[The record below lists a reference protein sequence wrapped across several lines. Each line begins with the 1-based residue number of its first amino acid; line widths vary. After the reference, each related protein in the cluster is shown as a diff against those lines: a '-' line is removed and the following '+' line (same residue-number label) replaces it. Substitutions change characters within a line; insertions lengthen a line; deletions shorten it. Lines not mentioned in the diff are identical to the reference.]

1 MRASAL
7 DRRVR
12 KEARIL
18 VREARLAGGRMPRGP
33 QVRLTRD
40 REALEEAVREVEDAL
55 AAGDLARVRRG
66 LPRLDEL
73 VAELPRVRRSVVLE
87 YAWAFGSLLV
97 LVLSI
102 RAFVLEAFK
111 IPSSSM
117 LPTLEINAHIFVT
130 KFAYGLRVPL
140 VDRKLFAQSPDR
152 GEVIVF
158 IQPCEN
164 RDFIKR
170 VIGVAGDRIEVR
182 CSVVHVNG
190 EAAPSTYVSS
200 DDCELSDESGST
212 STLQCARYHET
223 LDDYTYGTFFNLD
236 RPARDAAK
244 RAPGD
249 TAPGDFP
256 GDKDRILATG
266 PVCLSPASQRP
277 GKIVIAQAGSAPCAQ
292 QLHYVVPE
300 GHVFVMGDNRNGS
313 RDSRDWGSVPI
324 ENIKGKALFRWLSYR
339 DFSWGGMRWSRMGEL
354 VH

>member
-117 LPTLEINAHIFVT
+117 LPTLEINDYVFVS
-130 KFAYGLRVPL
+130 KFTYGLRVPR
-140 VDRKLFAQSPDR
+140 VDGKVLARSPGR

-158 IQPCEN
+158 IQPCKQA
-164 RDFIKR
+164 DFIKR

-182 CSVVHVNG
+182 CNVVHVNG
-190 EAAPSTYVSS
+190 RAVPSEHVGGDRCKVSDAPAPS
-200 DDCELSDESGST
+200 ST
-212 STLQCARYHET
+212 QACARYRET
-223 LDDYTYGTFFNLD
+223 LGGYTYDTYYFPD
-236 RPARDAAK
+236 RPARDAAP
-244 RAPGD
+244 RAAD
-249 TAPGDFP
+249 DAAPGDFP
-256 GDKDRILATG
+256 QLAIERKCAAATN
-266 PVCLSPASQRP
+266 QRP
-277 GKIVIAQAGSAPCAQ
+277 GRIVATRPEDAAEPCGQ
-292 QLHYVVPE
+292 RLHYVVPE
-300 GHVFVMGDNRNGS
+300 GHVFVMGDYRDGS
-313 RDSRDWGSVPI
+313 DDSRGWGSVPI
-324 ENIKGKALFRWLSYR
+324 ENIKGKAVLRWLSYSEL
-339 DFSWGGMRWSRMGEL
+339 SWSGMRWGRMGAF

>member
-73 VAELPRVRRSVVLE
+73 VAELPRVRRSVALE

-117 LPTLEINAHIFVT
+117 LPTLEINDHIFVT
-130 KFAYGLRVPL
+130 KFVYGLRVPF

-170 VIGVAGDRIEVR
+170 VIGLAGDRIEVR

-190 EAAPSTYVSS
+190 KAAPSTYVSS
-200 DDCELSDESGST
+200 NDCELSDEAGST
-212 STLQCARYHET
+212 STLQCARYRET
-223 LDDYTYGTFFNLD
+223 LGDYTYDTFFNLD
-236 RPARDAAK
+236 RPARDAAR

-256 GDKDRILATG
+256 EIAADRRCSA
-266 PVCLSPASQRP
+266 SPNQRP
-277 GKIVIAQAGSAPCAQ
+277 GEVIVTGQANAVGPCGPW
-292 QLHYVVPE
+292 LHYVVPE

-313 RDSRDWGSVPI
+313 RDSREWGSVPI

>member
-1 MRASAL
+1 MKASAL

-12 KEARIL
+12 KEARSL
-18 VREARLAGGRMPRGP
+18 VREARLAGGQMPRGP
-33 QVRLTRD
+33 QARLARD

-73 VAELPRVRRSVVLE
+73 VAELPRVRRSAALE

-102 RAFVLEAFK
+102 RAFVVEAFK

-117 LPTLEINAHIFVT
+117 LPTLEINDHIFVT
-130 KFAYGLRVPL
+130 KFVYGLRVPL
-140 VDRKLFAQSPDR
+140 VDGKLFAQSPDR

-170 VIGVAGDRIEVR
+170 VIGLAGDRIEVR

-190 EAAPSTYVSS
+190 KAVPSTHVSS

-212 STLQCARYHET
+212 STLQCARYRET
-223 LDDYTYGTFFNLD
+223 LDGYTYDTFYNLD
-236 RPARDAAK
+236 RPARDAAP
-244 RAPGD
+244 RATGD
-249 TAPGDFP
+249 TAAGDFP
-256 GDKDRILATG
+256 ELPADKR
-266 PVCLSPASQRP
+266 CPASPNQLP
-277 GKIVIAQAGSAPCAQ
+277 GQVVAARQVEAAGPCGPW
-292 QLHYVVPE
+292 LHYVVPE

-313 RDSRDWGSVPI
+313 RDSREWGSVPI

-339 DFSWGGMRWSRMGEL
+339 DFSWSGMRWSRMGEL